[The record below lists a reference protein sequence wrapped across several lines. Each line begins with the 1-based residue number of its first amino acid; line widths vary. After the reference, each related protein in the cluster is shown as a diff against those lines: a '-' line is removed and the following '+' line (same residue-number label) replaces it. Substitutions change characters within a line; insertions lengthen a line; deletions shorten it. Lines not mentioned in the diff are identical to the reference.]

1 MEGRQQM
8 SDELVS
14 IRDRLDRMERK
25 AETIFECIDVLVRP
39 SDEAR
44 FEVIAKT
51 LSDLNARITHDRTID
66 ICLVCHLPKIW
77 SCHQGTTGGF
87 CICPPEPAPQFTVDV
102 MLGEMGSNGSWVRV
116 YYYHDDKNWIC
127 HMQGY
132 VGKNEDFFGSSH
144 SLKEAVRLCYT
155 NWKEGTK

>member
-1 MEGRQQM
+1 VTDNEFQM
-8 SDELVS
+8 STKRRLEILERNIDTIYECFDVMAKGINELDAKIKKPS
-14 IRDRLDRMERK
+14 I
-25 AETIFECIDVLVRP
+25 
-39 SDEAR
+39 SDFCPE
-44 FEVIAKT
+44 
-51 LSDLNARITHDRTID
+51 
-66 ICLVCHLPKIW
+66 CHLPKPSSAW
-77 SCHQGTTGGF
+77 EGYSNLCT
-87 CICPPEPAPQFTVDV
+87 CPPEPAPQFTVDV
-102 MLGEMGSNGSWVRV
+102 MLGEMGSNGSWVKV